1 MRHIKVRHL
10 VITLLVTVM
19 IIGNGV
25 THSKA
30 AQGLVCINF
39 GGLPLNRIYTVG
51 NAFVASGTG
60 ITVRSFVWGNGIS
73 TNRGFAQVQNR
84 GLAGGSGNEMAVNNA
99 SLAFRLRG
107 RTRALMLR
115 FGEYGGNLN
124 ITINGHF
131 VNFNNFAD
139 INGASI
145 SGVNVSVTN
154 GLGNDIGQLVLTGPI
169 TSFAIGGQELW
180 IDDMCII

>member
-30 AQGLVCINF
+30 AQVLGCIDF
-39 GGLPLNRIYTVG
+39 GGLLLNRVYTVG
-51 NAFVASGTG
+51 SAFVASGTG
-60 ITVRSFVWGNGIS
+60 ITVRSFVWRNGIP
-73 TNRGFAQVQNR
+73 TNQGFAQVQNR
-84 GLAGGSGNEMAVNNA
+84 GLAGGAGNEMAVNNA
-99 SLAFRLRG
+99 SLAFSLRG
-107 RTRALMLR
+107 RARALMLR

-124 ITINGHF
+124 ITINGRF

-145 SGVNVSVTN
+145 GGVNVSATN
-154 GLGNDIGQLVLTGPI
+154 GFGNDRGRLVLTGPI
-169 TSFAIGGQELW
+169 TSFSLGGQELW
-180 IDDMCII
+180 IDDVCII